1 MAVEQQN
8 SLGDTAQQLACGSS
22 PPNCCQPAESS
33 RKLADRW
40 GILCS
45 ASCAIHCAI
54 TPLLLV
60 ALPTIPALS
69 FLADPLVHQVAA
81 VVCVALVI
89 EAILP
94 RWHYHRNWLVVTLA
108 NSGLAMLLI
117 SAFLLPDQCCQTARD
132 LPSLSAQVAAAARPA
147 AARPAAERPAVSIF
161 TATATPTSSLTLQ
174 LASWSAANKPETLT
188 RLPQA
193 HRQPWGRALLTESQ
207 LRSVLGLR
215 LSQFLLAGQPFFSP
229 FGGLLLILAHWIN
242 LRSAGSLIGSR

>member
-1 MAVEQQN
+1 MEQQN
-8 SLGDTAQQLACGSS
+8 SLGDTAQQLACGTT
-22 PPNCCQPAESS
+22 PPNCCQHAASS

-132 LPSLSAQVAAAARPA
+132 LPILSSQVAAAE
-147 AARPAAERPAVSIF
+147 RPAAERPAESIF
-161 TATATPTSSLTLQ
+161 TATATPTSSLTLR
-174 LASWSAANKPETLT
+174 LASWSAANEAETLT
-188 RLPQA
+188 QLPQT
-193 HRQPWGRALLTESQ
+193 HRQPWGRSLLTETQ
-207 LRSVLGLR
+207 LRSVFGPW

-229 FGGLLLILAHWIN
+229 LGGLLLILAHWLN
-242 LRSAGSLIGSR
+242 LRSAGSFIGSR